1 MVNTTM
7 LAWQWETSI
16 ETATTLTSTTV
27 CAVQF
32 YPANKCSCHFFTRQG
47 QLCFPPLCTKWY
59 LDALVSSTV
68 SNMDINMDINMGLQQ
83 QRMGSGCA
91 NTEEVDVGNALN

>member
-1 MVNTTM
+1 VDPTKGEFFTCTGADICVNIGATSSHNRHLMVNTTM
-7 LAWQWETSI
+7 LAWQWGTSI

-47 QLCFPPLCTKWY
+47 QLHFPPLCTKWY
-59 LDALVSSTV
+59 L
-68 SNMDINMDINMGLQQ
+68 
-83 QRMGSGCA
+83 
-91 NTEEVDVGNALN
+91 